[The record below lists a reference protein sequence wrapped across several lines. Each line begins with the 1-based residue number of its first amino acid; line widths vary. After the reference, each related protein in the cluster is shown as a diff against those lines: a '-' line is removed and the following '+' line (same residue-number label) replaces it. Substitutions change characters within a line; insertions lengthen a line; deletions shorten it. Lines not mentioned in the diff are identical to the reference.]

1 MAYLVNVKCKYPAP
15 LGRGSLNF
23 VERQNAKW
31 QFNQNGFVIIQFW
44 ILPCHFWF
52 LNFKFTAVDQYFSQ
66 EGLDKLKEEL
76 KHRVEILRPE
86 IAIRVKEAKELGD
99 LSENA
104 EYDAAKDAQA
114 ANEGRVE
121 EVKDILE
128 NAVIITNTNGSGI
141 VSVGSSVKVESKNGV
156 QTFVIVGAAESDPA
170 QGFISNESPLGVA
183 FLGHKKEDEINAK
196 TPKGIME
203 YKILE
208 VK

>member
-1 MAYLVNVKCKYPAP
+1 M
-15 LGRGSLNF
+15 
-23 VERQNAKW
+23 
-31 QFNQNGFVIIQFW
+31 
-44 ILPCHFWF
+44 
-52 LNFKFTAVDQYFSQ
+52 DQYFSQ
-66 EGLDKLKEEL
+66 EGLDKLKEAL

-183 FLGHKKEDEINAK
+183 FIGHKKDDEINVK